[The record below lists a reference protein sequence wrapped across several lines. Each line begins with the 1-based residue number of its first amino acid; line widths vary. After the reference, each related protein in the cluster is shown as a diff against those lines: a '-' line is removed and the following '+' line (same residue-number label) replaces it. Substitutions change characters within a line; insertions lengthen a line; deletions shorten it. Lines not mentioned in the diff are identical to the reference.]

1 MSKNGHVYNFV
12 NYILPFSLGHHGG
25 RHCRVTSNWS
35 WESFFRFHIP
45 DVPVH
50 KGVRMHFSWSGSE
63 YSDLRPSSNA
73 AQLQYCIA
81 CLRECYDTPASC
93 NHSDESL
100 SQAQGCNQGGPF
112 WKPWRTLQ
120 SQETENSQKSFHE
133 CMTPWQRRLRISIRL
148 VFDPWIKKYISR
160 YLNFF
165 SFLWLLQSHGIH
177 PYCKLLI
184 QLTFRASTK

>member
-35 WESFFRFHIP
+35 WSPFSVFTSLTSLFIRAFECTFPGRGRNIPIYDLPRMQHNYSIALHVSGNATTLVPPVTTLMNPFPKLKGAIKGARF
-45 DVPVH
+45 
-50 KGVRMHFSWSGSE
+50 E
-63 YSDLRPSSNA
+63 
-73 AQLQYCIA
+73 
-81 CLRECYDTPASC
+81 
-93 NHSDESL
+93 NHEGHYK
-100 SQAQGCNQGGPF
+100 A
-112 WKPWRTLQ
+112 K
-120 SQETENSQKSFHE
+120 
-133 CMTPWQRRLRISIRL
+133 RRLRISIRL

-184 QLTFRASTK
+184 KLTFRASTK